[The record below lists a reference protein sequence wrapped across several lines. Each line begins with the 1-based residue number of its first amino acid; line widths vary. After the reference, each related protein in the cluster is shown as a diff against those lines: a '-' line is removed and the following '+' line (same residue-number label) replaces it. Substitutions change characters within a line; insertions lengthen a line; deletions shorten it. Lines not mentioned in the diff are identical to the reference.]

1 MGKEMT
7 VEALI
12 DVFDDQVRRLVGEG
26 VPVDRIADAMK
37 VSTLRAEML
46 HGTGSMRKLNAIAE
60 RLRGTS
66 ERATFA
72 EEDEPVEGSRFT
84 G

>member
-1 MGKEMT
+1 
-7 VEALI
+7 
-12 DVFDDQVRRLVGEG
+12 
-26 VPVDRIADAMK
+26 
-37 VSTLRAEML
+37 ML
-46 HGTGSMRKLNAIAE
+46 HGTGSMRKLHAAAE

-66 ERATFA
+66 ESASFA

>member
-1 MGKEMT
+1 MPKDMT

-12 DVFDDQVRRLVGEG
+12 DVFDDQVQKLVSEG

-46 HGTGSMRKLNAIAE
+46 HGTGSMRKLNAAAE

-66 ERATFA
+66 KGASFA